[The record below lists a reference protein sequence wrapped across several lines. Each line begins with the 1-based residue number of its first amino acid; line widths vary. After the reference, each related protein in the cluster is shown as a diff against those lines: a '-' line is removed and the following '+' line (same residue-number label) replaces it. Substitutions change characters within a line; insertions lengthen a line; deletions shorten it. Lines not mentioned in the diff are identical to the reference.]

1 MAVVVAEV
9 EKEEGV
15 VGKVVGE
22 EAAAIL
28 AKLGEEASSSDRG
41 VLEQDPTSTPQVG
54 EECREMEEALLHR
67 RPFQPC
73 LAPSANLLTLSCST
87 RP

>member
-9 EKEEGV
+9 EKEEEEM
-15 VGKVVGE
+15 GKVVGE

-41 VLEQDPTSTPQVG
+41 VLEQDTTSTQAG
-54 EECREMEEALLHR
+54 EECREMEEAPLHR

>member
-1 MAVVVAEV
+1 MGVVVAEV
-9 EKEEGV
+9 AKEEGEM
-15 VGKVVGE
+15 GKVVGE

-41 VLEQDPTSTPQVG
+41 VSEQEPTTPQAG

>member
-1 MAVVVAEV
+1 MGVVVAEV
-9 EKEEGV
+9 EKEEGA
-15 VGKVVGE
+15 VGKVVEE
-22 EAAAIL
+22 EATAIP
-28 AKLGEEASSSDRG
+28 AKLGEEASLSDRG
-41 VLEQDPTSTPQVG
+41 VLEQDPTTPQAG